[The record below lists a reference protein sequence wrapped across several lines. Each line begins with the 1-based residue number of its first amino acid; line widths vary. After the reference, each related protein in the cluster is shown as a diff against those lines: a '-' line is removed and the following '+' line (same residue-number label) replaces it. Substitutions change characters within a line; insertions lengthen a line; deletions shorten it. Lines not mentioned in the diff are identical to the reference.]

1 LVIYG
6 NCTVVVEAP
15 SILVYRDEE
24 GEDPLHPSAGA
35 GGGLLIIAVEKG

>member
-15 SILVYRDEE
+15 SILVYRDEAAVKNLSTPPQVQE
-24 GEDPLHPSAGA
+24 EDC
-35 GGGLLIIAVEKG
+35 